1 MTSILRVITLTV
13 DHLQQY
19 GQYGIF
25 TILTLLFHCLSFK
38 FFLWCLIILIKE
50 VFHLH
55 SQVQK
60 FYHFFF
66 LRREGMR
73 LCSRF
78 LAQKVCCEF
87 CVLLLCTIFLPAL
100 KFFWC
105 RLYMFLRMGSYHW
118 PPYYF
123 FFLPGFIYLKLF
135 RIKTIP

>member
-1 MTSILRVITLTV
+1 
-13 DHLQQY
+13 
-19 GQYGIF
+19 
-25 TILTLLFHCLSFK
+25 
-38 FFLWCLIILIKE
+38 
-50 VFHLH
+50 
-55 SQVQK
+55 
-60 FYHFFF
+60 
-66 LRREGMR
+66 MR

-87 CVLLLCTIFLPAL
+87 CVLLLCTISLPAL

-135 RIKTIP
+135 RIKTIPWATERSCTNIRTWVWCWGTASGTPVTLALVGKRDGTMGSWSSQASQTHKLQASKRLSLKIMAQSVELR